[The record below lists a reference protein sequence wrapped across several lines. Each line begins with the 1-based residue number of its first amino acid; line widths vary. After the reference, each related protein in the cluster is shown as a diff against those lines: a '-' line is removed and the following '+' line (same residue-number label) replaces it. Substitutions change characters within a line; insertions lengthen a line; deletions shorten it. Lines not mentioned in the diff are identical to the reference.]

1 MYSYLD
7 GLLLLLRVALAQ
19 LPLLLHLPGWL
30 TNPALLEHRL
40 APLRA
45 GTVPS
50 LTLSL
55 PSGPAASY
63 NSALKQ
69 AGAGLR
75 ALHPQQP
82 DSLPLLLHL
91 VRLATLAAASTGS
104 LPLTLG
110 IAAFQFL
117 LAPYSLFVSLTA
129 AIGFLHYILLPH
141 YLIHAGLLLLASS
154 LPHLPAMDWLA
165 GWGRLPI
172 NPATIALFLLVD
184 QALCLYSSYRPGAAR
199 YPAAKMLRHAFHGFI
214 NSKTSVVVILLLCYH
229 HHPQLSLWLWA
240 LEGFLLQ
247 ATPRLSAL
255 LSSSTLHFSAVFY
268 HQHRMAHL
276 PVVYPQAHKLHH
288 YPGAW
293 ITAFDASL
301 YGCGMPEEYF
311 LLGVEV
317 LLLAAGLPPASLGWY
332 VLNTNGLG
340 NKHGHTITEG
350 VQRQENF
357 HTDHHLTHTKNYG
370 FGSFNCLLDLYFQ
383 TAARELGH
391 RVLPYQLSASG
402 APGGEVEVTAKVDS
416 DTGLTSFVFTTPEKE
431 EQSCY

>member
-55 PSGPAASY
+55 PFGPAASY

-141 YLIHAGLLLLASS
+141 YPIHAGLLLLASS
-154 LPHLPAMDWLA
+154 LPHLPALDWLA

-172 NPATIALFLLVD
+172 N
-184 QALCLYSSYRPGAAR
+184 
-199 YPAAKMLRHAFHGFI
+199 PAAKMLRHAFHGFI
-214 NSKTSVVVILLLCYH
+214 NSKTSVLVILLLCSH

-255 LSSSTLHFSAVFY
+255 LSSSTLHFSAVYY

-301 YGCGMPEEYF
+301 YGCGMPE
-311 LLGVEV
+311 
-317 LLLAAGLPPASLGWY
+317 
-332 VLNTNGLG
+332 
-340 NKHGHTITEG
+340 
-350 VQRQENF
+350 
-357 HTDHHLTHTKNYG
+357 
-370 FGSFNCLLDLYFQ
+370 
-383 TAARELGH
+383 
-391 RVLPYQLSASG
+391 
-402 APGGEVEVTAKVDS
+402 
-416 DTGLTSFVFTTPEKE
+416 
-431 EQSCY
+431 